1 MAGKF
6 IRAVGT
12 RLLSQEKGQST
23 AEYAA
28 MLTVMLI
35 FVAALRLI
43 GTDFATVFRIVARTI
58 AP

>member
-12 RLLSQEKGQST
+12 RLLSQEQGQST
-23 AEYAA
+23 VEYAA

-35 FVAALRLI
+35 LVAALYVT
-43 GTDFATVFRIVARTI
+43 GTDLATVFHIVARTI
-58 AP
+58 TP